1 MFSLIAALALTPVT
15 ITVTTNTP
23 DGIMNVQLC
32 DRSTFMTS
40 RCPHQLRREA
50 EREMDF
56 IFEGVEP
63 GDWAVMVW
71 RDPESDGQMRTGI
84 FGVPL
89 EPTAI
94 SNNPPARFGPPVFD
108 DSKLEI
114 GSEPVSVRI
123 RIR

>member
-1 MFSLIAALALTPVT
+1 MLSLIAALALSPVT
-15 ITVTTNTP
+15 VTVVTHEP
-23 DGIMNVQLC
+23 EGAMNVQLC

-50 EREMDF
+50 ESEMAF
-56 IFEGVEP
+56 VFEGVEP
-63 GDWAVMVW
+63 GEWAVMVW
-71 RDPESDGQMRTGI
+71 RDPEADGRMRTGL
-84 FGVPL
+84 FGIPR

-94 SNNPPARFGPPVFD
+94 SNNPPARFGPPAFE

-114 GSEPVSVRI
+114 GAEPVSVRI